1 MPTSTPQGI
10 RLIRRLTW
18 ALIAAYISMGIAT
31 TASIVFTIHQSR
43 QICGILNIIDSPD
56 NPPPTT
62 ERQQRIATEIHKY
75 RESIG
80 CKEKK

>member
-1 MPTSTPQGI
+1 MPTSTPQGLRLLH
-10 RLIRRLTW
+10 RLIWGLV
-18 ALIAAYISMGIAT
+18 AAYVSMAIAT

-56 NPPPTT
+56 NPPPSN
-62 ERQQRIATEIHKY
+62 ERQQKIASAIHEY

-80 CKEKK
+80 CEEKK